1 MMSLP
6 DPTFQCV
13 ALLLLILSGVSSSA
27 CRQTPRAEKPA
38 APTPQVAVSRNSAES
53 PTPIPNN
60 PMPSPEF
67 DKPYPGTGTILIIN
81 RKEGWVEIKH
91 EEIKGLMPAME
102 MEFWV
107 KRRSLLDKIS
117 VGDHV
122 DFTVV
127 ETRKGEYITQ
137 LKKTSTGP

>member
-1 MMSLP
+1 MSLH
-6 DPTFQCV
+6 DRTFQWV
-13 ALLLLILSGVSSSA
+13 ALLLLILVGVSSSA
-27 CRQTPRAEKPA
+27 CRQAPQAEKPA
-38 APTPQVAVSRNSAES
+38 ATSPTTLSRNPAETPTPV
-53 PTPIPNN
+53 PINQ
-60 PMPSPEF
+60 MPSPEF

-91 EEIKGLMPAME
+91 GEIKGLMPAME

-107 KRRSLLDKIS
+107 KSRKLLDNLS

-127 ETRKGEYITQ
+127 ETRKGEYITR

>member
-1 MMSLP
+1 MSLS
-6 DPTFQCV
+6 DRTFQCV

-27 CRQTPRAEKPA
+27 CRQAPQAEKA
-38 APTPQVAVSRNSAES
+38 AATPPVTVSRNPAET

-67 DKPYPGTGTILIIN
+67 DRPYPGTGTILIIN

-91 EEIKGLMPAME
+91 GEIKGLMPAME

-107 KRRSLLDKIS
+107 KSRSLLDNVN
-117 VGDHV
+117 VGDQV
-122 DFTVV
+122 DFAVV
-127 ETRKGEYITQ
+127 ETRKGEYITK
-137 LKKTSTGP
+137 LKKTSTNR